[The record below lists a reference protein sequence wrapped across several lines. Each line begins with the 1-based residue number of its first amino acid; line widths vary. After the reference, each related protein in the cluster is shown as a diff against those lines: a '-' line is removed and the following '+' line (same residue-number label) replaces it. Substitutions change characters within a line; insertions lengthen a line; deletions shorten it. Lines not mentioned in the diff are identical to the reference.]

1 MRDLHATEA
10 YMRGLHG
17 LHCEAYMAYMQNV
30 IQSTLVIQS
39 MPLEHAL
46 SMA

>member
-17 LHCEAYMAYMQNV
+17 VNEELRQASDVSNDD
-30 IQSTLVIQS
+30 
-39 MPLEHAL
+39 
-46 SMA
+46 